1 MNITDNQNL
10 PDAIVKA
17 VSSDKWYS
25 GNNEDRDYSITSLLN
40 TPRIHYLTKRHYNDI
55 VSDCSD
61 MIWMLLGS
69 AMHLVL
75 ENANSDSQDHV
86 IEKRFMYKTLTGKI
100 ITGGIDTINLTK
112 KLIEDWK
119 FTSVYTWI
127 YRNRNGNIP
136 IWLFNLH

>member
-1 MNITDNQNL
+1 
-10 PDAIVKA
+10 
-17 VSSDKWYS
+17 
-25 GNNEDRDYSITSLLN
+25 
-40 TPRIHYLTKRHYNDI
+40 
-55 VSDCSD
+55 

-119 FTSVYTWI
+119 FTSVYT
-127 YRNRNGNIP
+127 
-136 IWLFNLH
+136 